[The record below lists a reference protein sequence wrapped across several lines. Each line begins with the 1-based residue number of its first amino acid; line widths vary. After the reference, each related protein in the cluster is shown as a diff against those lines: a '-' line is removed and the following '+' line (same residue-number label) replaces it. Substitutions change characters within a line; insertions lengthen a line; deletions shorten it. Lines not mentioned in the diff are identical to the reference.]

1 MAQFISSQKSRV
13 REKKEQLGGVNV
25 GRGTLWGRSL
35 AQAEEKSASTR
46 NREEFN
52 QSQHIRFPRHSRRGG
67 CIKFALARASIGTNN
82 REKKGTTRNLFG
94 IYFTLTYY

>member
-1 MAQFISSQKSRV
+1 MWDKTRWW
-13 REKKEQLGGVNV
+13 R
-25 GRGTLWGRSL
+25 RSL

-67 CIKFALARASIGTNN
+67 FIKFALARASTGTNN
-82 REKKGTTRNLFG
+82 RRNTTRNLFY
-94 IYFTLTYY
+94 INLLLIKD